1 MTNAALAWGC
11 AFVAFGPCV
20 SLLFAI
26 AWNKAQLIIVV
37 TTSAFAYL
45 LAAFCAALF
54 WFILDLIG
62 IGSHVIPILFP
73 GVIMQFTWRCL
84 FVMMYHKVEKVI
96 EISIARHEEREEEFH
111 ESAKL
116 RLELNDWACGIAA
129 GTGFGGMHAVML
141 YGTLL
146 ASEAGNLGTLYQNS
160 CPEIPSLAL
169 SALNAFMFSFLD
181 IIWML
186 FTFYGMGRRKQEEG
200 MPQTL
205 HWGALLGNSKRG
217 GNIALAIAFVTHFG
231 AAFCTTPNRSLQGCH
246 ISVPLLASIVI
257 ITAIL
262 FWGGVSKIYLPANQ
276 RHRIGVNG
284 GGSTPHRE

>member
-1 MTNAALAWGC
+1 MTNVALAWGS
-11 AFVAFGPCV
+11 AFVAFGPCA

-26 AWNKAQLIIVV
+26 AWHKAQLIIVV

-54 WFILDLIG
+54 WFVLDVIG

-73 GVIMQFTWRCL
+73 GVLMQFIWRCL
-84 FVMMYHKVEKVI
+84 FVIMYHKVEKVI

-129 GTGFGGMHAVML
+129 GTGFGGMHSVML

-146 ASEAGNLGTLYQNS
+146 ASEAGNLGTLYQDS

-169 SALNAFMFSFLD
+169 SALNACFFFILD
-181 IIWML
+181 IFWML
-186 FTFYGMGRRKQEEG
+186 LTFYGMGRRKQEEG
-200 MPQTL
+200 MPPAL
-205 HWGALLGNSKRG
+205 HWGALIGNSKRG
-217 GNIALAIAFVTHFG
+217 GNIALASAFLTHFG
-231 AAFCTTPNRSLQGCH
+231 AAFSTAPNRSFDGCH
-246 ISVPLLASIVI
+246 ISLPLLASIVI
-257 ITAIL
+257 ITGLI

-276 RHRIGVNG
+276 RQRIGMNG
-284 GGSTPHRE
+284 SSSPHHD

>member
-11 AFVAFGPCV
+11 AFVAFGPCA

-26 AWNKAQLIIVV
+26 AWHKAQLIIVV

-45 LAAFCAALF
+45 LAAFSAALF
-54 WFILDLIG
+54 WYILDLIG
-62 IGSHVIPILFP
+62 IGSHVVPILFP
-73 GVIMQFTWRCL
+73 GVLMQFIWRCA
-84 FVMMYHKVEKVI
+84 FVMLYHKVEKVI

-146 ASEAGNLGTLYQNS
+146 ASEAGNLGTLYQDA

-169 SALNAFMFSFLD
+169 SALNAFLFSFLD
-181 IIWML
+181 IVWML
-186 FTFYGMGRRKQEEG
+186 LTFFGMGRRKQEEG
-200 MPQTL
+200 MPPARA
-205 HWGALLGNSKRG
+205 WGAFIGNSRRG
-217 GNIALAIAFVTHFG
+217 GDVALAIVFVTHFA
-231 AAFCTTPNRSLQGCH
+231 AAFSTTPNHSFEGCQL
-246 ISVPLLASIVI
+246 SVPLLASIVLL
-257 ITAIL
+257 TGLL

-276 RHRIGVNG
+276 RHRLGMNG
-284 GGSTPHRE
+284 SPSRHSD